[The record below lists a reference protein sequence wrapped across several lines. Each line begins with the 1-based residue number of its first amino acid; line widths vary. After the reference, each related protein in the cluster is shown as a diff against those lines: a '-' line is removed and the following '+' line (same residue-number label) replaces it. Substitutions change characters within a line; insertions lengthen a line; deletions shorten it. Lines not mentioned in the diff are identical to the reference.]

1 MPDTE
6 VLVLAM
12 TRMLSGVCTAGM
24 TREPDE
30 TTGLRW
36 VRPVKDYGTLLLGDL
51 TDAQDRVI
59 QLCDVVSLHLQKPRP
74 EPPHTED
81 WLTDFVRH
89 RPRLLRRLEG
99 DRRTNFFRKYLDIAP
114 HEVLLEKKRSLC
126 LVRPDQVWGRF
137 TLDAYS
143 GKYEARLAFSLD
155 DQAFLGSGSKGGLPV
170 TDLKWRA
177 LGRVWLPDGGRL
189 DFDNDSLC
197 ERLSADEIYLTVGL
211 SRTYEGRIWC
221 LILAVHT
228 VPDYAM
234 DIDYMNF

>member
-6 VLVLAM
+6 VLILAM

-24 TREPDE
+24 TLELDE

-36 VRPVKDYGTLLLGDL
+36 VRPVKDFGTLLLGDL
-51 TDAQDRVI
+51 TDAQGRVI
-59 QLCDVVSLHLQKPRP
+59 QLYDVVSLRLQKPCLD
-74 EPPHTED
+74 PPHAED

-99 DRRTNFFRKYLDIAP
+99 DRRAAFLRDYLDTAP
-114 HEVLLEKKRSLC
+114 HEVLLAQRRSLC
-126 LVRPDQVWGRF
+126 LIQPDQVWGRF

-143 GKYEARLAFSLD
+143 GKYEARLAFSLG
-155 DQAFLGSGSKGGLPV
+155 DQAFLGSASKGGLPV

-177 LGRVWLPDGGRL
+177 LGRAWLAGGGRF

-197 ERLSADEIYLTVGL
+197 EKLGANEIYLTIGL
-211 SRTYEGRIWC
+211 SRTYQGQVWP
-221 LILAVHT
+221 LVLAVHT
-228 VPDYAM
+228 VPDYVAP
-234 DIDYMNF
+234 IDYTKL

>member
-6 VLVLAM
+6 VLILAM

-24 TREPDE
+24 TRQPDE
-30 TTGLRW
+30 TTSLRW
-36 VRPVKDYGTLLLGDL
+36 VRPVKDFGTLLLGDL
-51 TDAQDRVI
+51 TDAQGRVI
-59 QLCDVVSLHLQKPRP
+59 QLYDVVSLHLQKPRS

-99 DRRTNFFRKYLDIAP
+99 DRRTNFFCKYLDTAP
-114 HEVLLEKKRSLC
+114 HEVLLEQNRSLC

-137 TLDAYS
+137 TLDTYS

-155 DQAFLGSGSKGGLPV
+155 DQAFLGSASKGGLPV

-177 LGRVWLPDGGRL
+177 LGRAWLSDGSRL

-197 ERLSADEIYLTVGL
+197 ERLGADEIYLTVGL
-211 SRTYEGRIWC
+211 SRTYQGRIWS

-228 VPDYAM
+228 VPDYAI
-234 DIDYMNF
+234 DIDYMKL